1 MAVAR
6 VLLCL
11 YSSVPA
17 AARNRHSLDAKP
29 LSREVI
35 QCGILACAFHAS
47 YVTQYLRTT
56 AWCSLTISV
65 NTGCE
70 TATMKTLQRETF
82 GPSFPF
88 WRSSESEVY

>member
-6 VLLCL
+6 VLFCL

-35 QCGILACAFHAS
+35 QCGILACAFYAS
-47 YVTQYLRTT
+47 YVTQFLRTT
-56 AWCSLTISV
+56 VWLSLTISAD
-65 NTGCE
+65 TRC
-70 TATMKTLQRETF
+70 
-82 GPSFPF
+82 
-88 WRSSESEVY
+88 